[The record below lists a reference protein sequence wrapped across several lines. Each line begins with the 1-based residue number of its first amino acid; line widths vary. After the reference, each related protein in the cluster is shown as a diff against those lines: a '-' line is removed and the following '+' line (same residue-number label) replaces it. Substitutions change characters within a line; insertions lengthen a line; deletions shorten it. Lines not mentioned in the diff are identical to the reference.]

1 MPLKREL
8 FDSFLTLLCRTSG
21 RLAPAIGEVG
31 STRARY
37 ATLLCSIDCNALLS
51 RGLANAF
58 RIKSGRDEPEPEILF
73 GSSACSRP
81 LFHTLLPAL

>member
-21 RLAPAIGEVG
+21 RLAPAIGKVG

-37 ATLLCSIDCNALLS
+37 ATLQHQLQPFIEPRL
-51 RGLANAF
+51 GE
-58 RIKSGRDEPEPEILF
+58 RIQDQE
-73 GSSACSRP
+73 RP
-81 LFHTLLPAL
+81 G